1 MWTSTILESGIP
13 LDRRQ
18 RRLRELARRLLAR
31 RPRRKRRDG
40 GGRPRAAR
48 AVAVLLVPLLVLA
61 AACNYSFRAGAG
73 FPDHIRTVAVL
84 PFENQT
90 NRFELTDELHQQLL
104 QELPPA
110 LGVQQGGENNADA
123 VVRGVITDY
132 DVSAPSYRQG
142 DGGRAEVLQREVSLR
157 VQVQI
162 VDREESLIL
171 WEDRGLRERGQYL
184 EASETEEVARAEAI
198 ELLVQAIVDGAQS
211 NW

>member
-1 MWTSTILESGIP
+1 MWMRTIRKSGIP
-13 LDRRQ
+13 LDRRGG
-18 RRLRELARRLLAR
+18 RFRGLVHLLAARRS
-31 RPRRKRRDG
+31 RRDRRE
-40 GGRPRAAR
+40 GGRTRAVR
-48 AVAVLLVPLLVLA
+48 AVAVLLVTLLSLSA

-110 LGVQQGGENNADA
+110 LGIQPGGENTADA

-142 DGGRAEVLQREVSLR
+142 DAGRAEVLQREVSLR

-162 VDREESLIL
+162 IDREQNLIL